1 MIITFKFWTDEEK
14 LSLDKLDSRNV
25 PYDRE
30 EGDARED
37 MYSSEANVDSAFPS
51 FSHLLPN
58 DSKGKG
64 QHKQIKLTLLNKVSL
79 LFTFFY
85 I

>member
-1 MIITFKFWTDEEK
+1 MSK
-14 LSLDKLDSRNV
+14 LGNAF

-30 EGDARED
+30 DGDARED
-37 MYSSEANVDSAFPS
+37 MYSSEANVDTAFPS

-79 LFTFFY
+79 MFIYILTLTSIYLFTFKL
-85 I
+85 